1 MVTKTS
7 KAVATKKASTNEPPK
22 GYQNGAVS
30 IPMREGTDGAAPSL
44 TISASRS
51 LITAATLPFS
61 RGITSEKVE
70 LCTEL
75 RRTSCLRTDAGA
87 LVYAPSDDVR
97 TTAQL

>member
-7 KAVATKKASTNEPPK
+7 KAVATKKASTSEPPK

-51 LITAATLPFS
+51 LVTAATMP
-61 RGITSEKVE
+61 RKTIASEKVE